1 MNKYRF
7 WLFTYFYWFCLLYSI
22 SRYLA
27 MSNSSDNDSH
37 CTKLKIRT

>member
-1 MNKYRF
+1 
-7 WLFTYFYWFCLLYSI
+7 
-22 SRYLA
+22 